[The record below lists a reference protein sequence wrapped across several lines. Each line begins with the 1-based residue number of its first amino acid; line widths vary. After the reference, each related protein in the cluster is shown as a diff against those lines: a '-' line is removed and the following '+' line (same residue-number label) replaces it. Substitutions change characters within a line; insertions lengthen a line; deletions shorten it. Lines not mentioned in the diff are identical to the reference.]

1 MATKYSHERI
11 EAMTAEVLAAA
22 EALGVPFLAP
32 HPQRPG
38 REPVGLTTA
47 DDGYPTDDHGP
58 TAGDLSVTDGEDAA
72 AAQDLVT
79 ALLEASA
86 EWGTTTGCRAVGP
99 FGTFLAGMV
108 SGPECCGLAAVSD
121 LVHALERDDHP
132 AAVSSGPETLH
143 RRAG

>member
-11 EAMTAEVLAAA
+11 EAMTEEVLAVAD
-22 EALGVPFLAP
+22 ALGVPFLAP
-32 HPQRPG
+32 HPGRPG
-38 REPVGLTTA
+38 TGPAGVTTA
-47 DDGYPTDDHGP
+47 
-58 TAGDLSVTDGEDAA
+58 GEDEA